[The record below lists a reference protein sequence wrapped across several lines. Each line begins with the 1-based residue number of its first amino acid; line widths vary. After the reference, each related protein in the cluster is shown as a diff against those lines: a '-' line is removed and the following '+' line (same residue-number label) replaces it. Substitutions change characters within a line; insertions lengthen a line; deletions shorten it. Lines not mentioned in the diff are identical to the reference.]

1 MKYYAV
7 KKGRQEGIY
16 TSWEECQKQV
26 NGFPSAIYKSFT
38 SLEDA
43 ENYLTSNHVKET
55 SDADCVAYVD
65 GSYDHSILAY
75 GSGVVL
81 FYQHQKYT
89 FSQMNNDPNLVEMRN
104 VAGEIEAAMLAI
116 DFALKHHCQHLEIC
130 YDYAGIEHWC
140 LGTWKANK
148 VGTQAYQRYCQK
160 AMTSL
165 KISFKKIKSHSN
177 HALNDEADELAKK
190 ALGLI

>member
-1 MKYYAV
+1 MQLKKDKKEKSVEIPYN

-43 ENYLTSNHVKET
+43 ENYLTSSHAKET

-89 FSQMNNDPNLVEMRN
+89 FSQ
-104 VAGEIEAAMLAI
+104 AAMLAI

-148 VGTQAYQRYCQK
+148 LGTQAYQRYCQE